1 MCLLHM
7 TRIVVTGATGL
18 VGTRL
23 VAELEQSGA
32 QVIRA
37 VRRPVVE
44 AARELFWDPDKGQI
58 DAARLEG
65 VDAVVHL
72 AGENIAGRRWS
83 EAFKREIRESRVK
96 GTRLVS
102 EAIAG
107 LRAKPQA
114 LVCASAIG
122 YYGDRGDEV
131 LSEAATPGNDF
142 LAQVCREWEAAC
154 QPARDAGVR
163 VVNVRIGVILSADGG
178 ALKKMLT
185 PFKLGAGGRIGD
197 GRQYMSWVALDDVVG
212 AIQFALAKPQANG
225 AMNLVA
231 PGAVTNLEFT
241 KTLGRVL
248 GRPTIFPMPSFAARL
263 AFGEMADA
271 LMLSSTRVVPQ
282 ALTVAGYQ
290 FRQPELEPALRHLLG
305 DRRIAA
311 G

>member
-1 MCLLHM
+1 MQV
-7 TRIVVTGATGL
+7 VVTGATGL

-23 VAELEQSGA
+23 VAELERGGA

-37 VRRPVVE
+37 VRRPVKN
-44 AARELFWDPDKGQI
+44 AARELSWDPETGQI

-83 EAFKREIRESRVK
+83 EAFKREIRDSRVK
-96 GTRLVS
+96 GTRLIG

-114 LVCASAIG
+114 MVCASAIG

-131 LSEAATPGNDF
+131 LGESAAPGNDF

-163 VVNVRIGVILSADGG
+163 VVNTRIGVILSPDGG

-185 PFKLGAGGRIGD
+185 PFKLGVGGKIGD

-212 AIQFALAKPQANG
+212 AIQFVLAKPQAAG
-225 AMNLVA
+225 AVNLVA
-231 PGAVTNLEFT
+231 PRAVTNAEFT

-248 GRPTIFPMPSFAARL
+248 SRPTIFPMPAFAARL

-271 LMLSSTRVVPQ
+271 LLLSSTRVLPQ
-282 ALTVAGYQ
+282 ALTAAGYP

-305 DRRIAA
+305 K
-311 G
+311 